1 MAHAQRIVHDAVE
14 KFGGTC
20 PMETVSVLCPGL
32 SETQVFFA
40 IDEMSRSG
48 ELRLMRDAEGAYFVR
63 VCEITPWPIDSSR
76 ADL

>member
-1 MAHAQRIVHDAVE
+1 MAHGRRIVHDAVE

-20 PMETVSVLCPGL
+20 PMETVSALCPDL
-32 SETQVFFA
+32 NEAQVFFA

-63 VCEITPWPIDSSR
+63 TRGTTPWHIASSR

>member
-1 MAHAQRIVHDAVE
+1 MAHARRIVEDAVE

-48 ELRLMRDAEGAYFVR
+48 ELRLMRDVEGAYFVR
-63 VCEITPWPIDSSR
+63 TRATTPWHIDSSR

>member
-1 MAHAQRIVHDAVE
+1 MAHAQHIVEDAVE

-20 PMETVSVLCPGL
+20 PIETVSALCPDL
-32 SETQVFFA
+32 SEAQVFFA

-63 VCEITPWPIDSSR
+63 TRGTTPWHIDSSR